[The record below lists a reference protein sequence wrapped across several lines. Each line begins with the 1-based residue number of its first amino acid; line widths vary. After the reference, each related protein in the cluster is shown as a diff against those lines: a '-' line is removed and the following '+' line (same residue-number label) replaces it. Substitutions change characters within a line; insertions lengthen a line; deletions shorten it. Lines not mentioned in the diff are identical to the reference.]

1 MAKINRGAVE
11 GLKSRPGGRNTLLFK
26 SKNNKCDTKRKPRTQ
41 GLREVT
47 NSHQVFTALARSGPN
62 SRKTKS
68 RA

>member
-1 MAKINRGAVE
+1 M
-11 GLKSRPGGRNTLLFK
+11 GGK
-26 SKNNKCDTKRKPRTQ
+26 HIIIQIEEQKCDTKRKPRTQ

-47 NSHQVFTALARSGPN
+47 NSHRVFTALARSGPN